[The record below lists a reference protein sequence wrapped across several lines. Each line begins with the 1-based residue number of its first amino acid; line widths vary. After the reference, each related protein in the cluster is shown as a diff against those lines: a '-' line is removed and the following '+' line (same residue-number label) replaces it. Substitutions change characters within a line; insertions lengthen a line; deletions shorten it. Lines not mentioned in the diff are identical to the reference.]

1 MAKKKT
7 TRRRRPK
14 TTIPLAVVGGL
25 SVGLREPVQFLMQG
39 NIEGAAWTISRAYTG
54 YDYKT
59 GKFTLW
65 DLKRG
70 VVPLLLGV
78 LVHKGAGKLGINR
91 AIGSTGLPWI
101 RI

>member
-1 MAKKKT
+1 MAKKKNKIH
-7 TRRRRPK
+7 RRKK

-39 NIEGAAWTISRAYTG
+39 NIEGAAWTIGRFYTG

-59 GKFTLW
+59 GKFNLW

-70 VVPLLLGV
+70 VVPLVLGV
-78 LVHKGAGKLGINR
+78 GVHKVASRLGINR
-91 AIGSTGLPWI
+91 AISSTGIPWI
-101 RI
+101 RV